1 MWCSDHHSDGGFR
14 LLRSEGGQQSHPE
27 HDVVQEL
34 GVGSE
39 PSSAILQTQPL
50 WLRMETGLL
59 GYFIKHC
66 HLSNKQTNTRSAPKP
81 IQGLI
86 LCFCILSC
94 QLFHFILLTQTH
106 TILQTWYCLEKR
118 FQSPRYLHW
127 HRAQRHFPLQTTVAK
142 ILHDKQQTSDKLVR
156 LLTLS
161 LSVKQ
166 VDGIII
172 VGYNKHSRVSMVLQH
187 GVKHIN
193 DDVAAVPGRRDVPER
208 RKIVIIMY

>member
-1 MWCSDHHSDGGFR
+1 MTIIKLQSDLWVVWCSDHNSDGGFR

-81 IQGLI
+81 IQDLI

-94 QLFHFILLTQTH
+94 QLFHFMSFVSFDTNTHYSPNMILFGETVSEPPVLALT
-106 TILQTWYCLEKR
+106 
-118 FQSPRYLHW
+118 PRTETLPPPS
-127 HRAQRHFPLQTTVAK
+127 QLSQNTTQQTTNER
-142 ILHDKQQTSDKLVR
+142 QTTPFTYVVTFSQASRRYNNNCR
-156 LLTLS
+156 L
-161 LSVKQ
+161 
-166 VDGIII
+166 
-172 VGYNKHSRVSMVLQH
+172 
-187 GVKHIN
+187 
-193 DDVAAVPGRRDVPER
+193 
-208 RKIVIIMY
+208 